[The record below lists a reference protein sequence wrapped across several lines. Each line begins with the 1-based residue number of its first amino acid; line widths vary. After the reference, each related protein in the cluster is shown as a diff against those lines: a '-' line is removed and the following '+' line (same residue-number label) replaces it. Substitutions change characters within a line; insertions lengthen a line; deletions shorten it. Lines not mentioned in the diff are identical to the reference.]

1 MSDFVF
7 LNGKIVPAAEARVS
21 VFDAGF
27 THAAGLFETLRAYGG
42 KVMRLDAHLQRL
54 IQSAATLELQMPAA
68 IEADVPAGIGDLRK
82 GVYDVLEA
90 NGLRDARIRL
100 LMTPGE
106 VPRPGQTSE
115 HRAPPTV
122 LVTAAPVQPY
132 PEQLYRS
139 GMRVCI
145 CPYKQNRLDPLA
157 GHKTLAYLPR
167 LLAMKDAAERQ
178 CHESLWFTT
187 ENALAEGSICNV
199 FIVLGGKVLTPPV
212 DTPVLPGVVRASVI
226 EVCRENGIA
235 CEEAAININML
246 MEAPEVFLT
255 GTVLEV
261 MPVTSIEK
269 HMVGDGAVGEITQKI
284 GTLYRTLVAREC
296 GDEGS

>member
-7 LNGKIVPAAEARVS
+7 LNGRILPADEARVS

-27 THAAGLFETLRAYGG
+27 THAAGLFETMRAYDG

-54 IQSAATLELQMPAA
+54 IHSAATLELQMPAA
-68 IEADVPAGIGDLRK
+68 IEADVPTGTADLRR
-82 GVYDVLEA
+82 GIYEVLEA
-90 NGLRDARIRL
+90 NNLKNARIRL
-100 LMTPGE
+100 VVTPGD

-122 LVTAAPVQPY
+122 LVTASAVQPY
-132 PEQLYRS
+132 PEQLYRN
-139 GMRVCI
+139 GMRVCL

-167 LLAMKDAAERQ
+167 LLAMKDAADRQ

-199 FIVLGGKVLTPPV
+199 FIVLNGRVLTPPV
-212 DTPVLPGVVRASVI
+212 DTPVLPGVVRATVL
-226 EVCRENGIA
+226 ELCQANGISI
-235 CEEAAININML
+235 EEAPININTL
-246 MEAPEVFLT
+246 MEAQEVFLT
-255 GTVLEV
+255 GTVLEL

-269 HMVGDGAVGEITQKI
+269 HMVGDGAVGEMTTRL
-284 GTLYRTLVAREC
+284 GGLYRALVAREC
-296 GDEGS
+296 AGD